1 MNLRLEQ
8 LAKWASLIALIVLI
22 GASTFN
28 INTTVQGE
36 NKMAV
41 TAAEFVR
48 QMQPYST
55 GVTNSSAQFVANM
68 VPYAAGGSMEPGTV
82 NNPTPPTGPT
92 AVEQQA
98 AAQAAAKAQ
107 ADQRARDNFNQGTNV
122 LRDSYNS
129 RANSEG
135 LNYKNSVLD
144 WATGVTNQQQGID
157 SKAVNAEMAKSQ
169 GYNGIVSMVG
179 QGIKSGG
186 VMLGNRNAGSSSG
199 AEAIASAYS
208 KLGQRQASGVNN
220 QYGLAQ
226 NQIGLEQGQLEASKA
241 LQLGKF
247 NDYKTQVANSI
258 VDDARS
264 KIAALNEAAA
274 NASITDR
281 LDIAAEV
288 ERVKGVAN
296 AQLQQYDNLLGTA
309 KGATSADARRQEA
322 QRLANL
328 GTAPDQSFNYS
339 TEAPAQFQNTGPFAS
354 EMPLWT
360 YGSNRNKYQG

>member
-1 MNLRLEQ
+1 MNLNNYTSFGIQDAPTYSQGGRSTLQ
-8 LAKWASLIALIVLI
+8 VTSVPQRAANVQTTAP
-22 GASTFN
+22 GSTFQPAA
-28 INTTVQGE
+28 NT
-36 NKMAV
+36 A
-41 TAAEFVR
+41 
-48 QMQPYST
+48 QMYGSFT
-55 GVTNSSAQFVANM
+55 GGGGGTTTKNVDTGYWVGGTNYGS
-68 VPYAAGGSMEPGTV
+68 AAGYQ
-82 NNPTPPTGPT
+82 N
-92 AVEQQA
+92 AVATQ
-98 AAQAAAKAQ
+98 K
-107 ADQRARDNFNQGTNV
+107 ARDNFNQGTNV

-220 QYGLAQ
+220 QYGQAQ
-226 NQIGLEQGQLEASKA
+226 NQIGLEQSQLEASKA

-247 NDYKTQVANSI
+247 NDYKTQVTNSI
-258 VDDARS
+258 IDDARA
-264 KIAALNEAAA
+264 KVAALNEAAA
-274 NASITDR
+274 NASIADR

-296 AQLQQYDNLLGTA
+296 AQLQQYDNLLGAA